1 VIYCCSA
8 PAESH
13 PPFLSAATKAVL
25 LGEPASLAFACRLAR
40 GEAPPDSD
48 LLAVWHALPKEP
60 RLRSA
65 LYQYETAKRVR
76 EAMVHPLDL
85 LSAMGNG
92 PA

>member
-1 VIYCCSA
+1 
-8 PAESH
+8 
-13 PPFLSAATKAVL
+13 LSAATRAVL
-25 LGEPASLAFACRLAR
+25 LGEPASFAFACRLAR
-40 GEAPPDSD
+40 GEAPPDSE
-48 LLAVWHALPKEP
+48 LLAVWSALATEP

-76 EAMVHPLDL
+76 DAMVHPLDL